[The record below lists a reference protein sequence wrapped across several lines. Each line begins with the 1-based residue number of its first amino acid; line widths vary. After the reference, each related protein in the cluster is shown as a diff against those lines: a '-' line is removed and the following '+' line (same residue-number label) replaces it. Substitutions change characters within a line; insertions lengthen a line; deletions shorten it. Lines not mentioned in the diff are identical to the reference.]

1 MKINVNYD
9 LLDAASQ
16 ANDGLS
22 FKLYQK
28 NNLKNPFTYVNLG
41 LMITQMT
48 LLSEFNEISI
58 PFYGALFITQGVIL
72 KYFNSN
78 RMGDMARENGLIKL
92 DTLSLE
98 LLKLDVI
105 TTKELLKDSKL
116 DSKKFRLEY
125 KDDDSSIKSIKEY
138 KYIDVPLTNGYTET
152 LVQEHFLGSEDYDL
166 SIGKN
171 IKSKQFKPLKNGI

>member
-28 NNLKNPFTYVNLG
+28 NNFKNPFTYVNLG

-92 DTLSLE
+92 DTL
-98 LLKLDVI
+98 
-105 TTKELLKDSKL
+105 
-116 DSKKFRLEY
+116 
-125 KDDDSSIKSIKEY
+125 
-138 KYIDVPLTNGYTET
+138 
-152 LVQEHFLGSEDYDL
+152 
-166 SIGKN
+166 
-171 IKSKQFKPLKNGI
+171 

>member
-28 NNLKNPFTYVNLG
+28 NNFKNPFTYVNLG

-72 KYFNSN
+72 KYFNIFISLC
-78 RMGDMARENGLIKL
+78 ASEYSS
-92 DTLSLE
+92 LSLF
-98 LLKLDVI
+98 I
-105 TTKELLKDSKL
+105 FFS
-116 DSKKFRLEY
+116 
-125 KDDDSSIKSIKEY
+125 
-138 KYIDVPLTNGYTET
+138 
-152 LVQEHFLGSEDYDL
+152 
-166 SIGKN
+166 
-171 IKSKQFKPLKNGI
+171 NGIAIGFSAFNS

>member
-1 MKINVNYD
+1 MK
-9 LLDAASQ
+9 
-16 ANDGLS
+16 
-22 FKLYQK
+22 F
-28 NNLKNPFTYVNLG
+28 FG

-116 DSKKFRLEY
+116 DSKKYRLEY

-138 KYIDVPLTNGYTET
+138 KYIDVPCQSVGLT
-152 LVQEHFLGSEDYDL
+152 
-166 SIGKN
+166 
-171 IKSKQFKPLKNGI
+171 QF